1 MGVACREAI
10 ESWLSTREFPARS
23 SGVVLDAAGLSPAV
37 GSGRQVLPAI
47 VSDGAISV
55 GSVDVQRT
63 PRTLLEDDTVALARD
78 LDGEL

>member
-10 ESWLSTREFPARS
+10 ESWLLARESPARS

-37 GSGRQVLPAI
+37 GSGRQVLPESASASAMC
-47 VSDGAISV
+47 VA
-55 GSVDVQRT
+55 SVDVQRM
-63 PRTLLEDDTVALARD
+63 PRTLLEDDTMALARD